1 MKYLHKW
8 KEDKKDHYKRDIA
21 IFEKVIEGL
30 KEQIKEV
37 EEMSIDEV
45 VGIIYEEKE
54 CEYCGFYKNIQ
65 CKAPGKCKEAIK
77 NSILMEVVYE

>member
-8 KEDKKDHYKRDIA
+8 KEDKKNHYQRDID
-21 IFEKVIEGL
+21 IFKKVIEGL
-30 KEQIKEV
+30 EEQIKAV
-37 EEMSIDEV
+37 EEMPIDVV

-54 CEYCGFYKNIQ
+54 CEYCAFYKNNQ

-77 NSILMEVVYE
+77 NSILMEV